1 MREKQKF
8 DKLNSIIK
16 QKQKT
21 QFYELQC
28 QENKET
34 SHRLEENIAKY
45 SSDKWLVSKNTKN
58 LMIRKIH
65 LRNELKILT
74 DKSPKKIAEKHM

>member
-1 MREKQKF
+1 MREKQKL

-34 SHRLEENIAKY
+34 SHRLEENITKY
-45 SSDKWLVSKNTKN
+45 SSDK
-58 LMIRKIH
+58 
-65 LRNELKILT
+65 
-74 DKSPKKIAEKHM
+74 